1 VFHTREAPSI
11 VPAVRTPA
19 YLKPATTLAE
29 RVLLPDDP
37 HRALAIAQAVLE
49 GPLMFN
55 HHFGLW
61 GYTGTAADGAPLTV
75 QSSGIGGASAAIVV
89 GELVGLGARRFVRIG
104 RCHALVDTVA
114 EGDDLAV
121 VDALDQTCARTPADV
136 ALNDNLLRAGIG
148 KRATVVSTDRFYET
162 RGDVIDGWRAAG
174 AHAVDLE
181 SEAVLRAAGPGAA
194 ACLLRIAGRFP
205 IDGDRPRLSAEET
218 DEIALAQARI
228 ALVALA

>member
-1 VFHTREAPSI
+1 MRA
-11 VPAVRTPA
+11 PA

-75 QSSGIGGASAAIVV
+75 QSTGIGGASAAIVV
-89 GELVGLGARRFVRIG
+89 GELVELGASRFVRVG
-104 RCHALVDTVA
+104 RCHALVDGLA

-121 VDALDQTCARTPADV
+121 IDALDQTCALTAADV
-136 ALNDNLLRAGIG
+136 TLSENLLRAGIG
-148 KRATVVSTDRFYET
+148 RRATVVSTDRFYET
-162 RGDVIDGWRAAG
+162 RGDLIDGWRAAG
-174 AHAVDLE
+174 ADAVDLE
-181 SEAVLRAAGPGAA
+181 SEAVLRAASPGAA
-194 ACLLRIAGRFP
+194 ASLLRVAGRFP
-205 IDGDRPRLSAEET
+205 IDGDRPRPSAEET
-218 DEIALAQARI
+218 DEIAIAQAKI
-228 ALVALA
+228 ALAALETV